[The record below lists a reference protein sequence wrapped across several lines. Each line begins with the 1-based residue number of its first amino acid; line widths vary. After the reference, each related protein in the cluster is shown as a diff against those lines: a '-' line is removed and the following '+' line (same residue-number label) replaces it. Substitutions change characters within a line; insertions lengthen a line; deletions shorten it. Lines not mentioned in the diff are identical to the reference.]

1 MSATKLL
8 LVYSFLSTLA
18 LWVISSSVMALYSFC
33 QPLPHSSAIQSS
45 LPSSRLCILNIAKMN
60 YVQTELLTQLLKH
73 VPFAA
78 FPISSGWSLH
88 FPVAQV
94 KPFSINLVPLSHTHT
109 TSNPWENYYSSTFKT
124 CPESNCFHWDLL
136 DPIIIISC
144 LCYYYSL
151 LTVLPSLLFFHHS
164 LFSIVSESFSGF
176 PFYSKSF
183 DNGKKFCY
191 LKCGPFSHSTR
202 GNWEL
207 VWDAASQ
214 ALPYIK

>member
-1 MSATKLL
+1 MGGVSRHSGHRGYFLGTLRENCLSRLPLCCLLWGRRSLTELQEMSATKLL

-33 QPLPHSSAIQSS
+33 QPLPHSSAMQPS

-109 TSNPWENYYSSTFKT
+109 TSNP
-124 CPESNCFHWDLL
+124 
-136 DPIIIISC
+136 
-144 LCYYYSL
+144 
-151 LTVLPSLLFFHHS
+151 
-164 LFSIVSESFSGF
+164 
-176 PFYSKSF
+176 
-183 DNGKKFCY
+183 
-191 LKCGPFSHSTR
+191 
-202 GNWEL
+202 
-207 VWDAASQ
+207 
-214 ALPYIK
+214 